1 MCPEC
6 HIFSTTGAFLIAKS
20 WTQPMVALR
29 HDPTSVL
36 PHMGWRQSSC
46 HAMVMKTLESLR
58 HFVGREP
65 PGMSHPI
72 ASDRNVGGMER
83 QPCCSEIVVYVSVY
97 IYIYVCVSILE
108 NRQVKR
114 LFIPPIQFLFF
125 FLLAVLFLAASFAH
139 SKIRNNQAMTVAEP
153 HVDCKCYCPNV
164 PSDFNGQYCSQQ
176 RLQILTYWKWH
187 TKRRILTFQSWSS
200 MDESCPF
207 LPKHERVQLLCLV
220 FQRKMKQ
227 GNNLHQWTTKFP
239 SASNELK
246 EARDIL
252 GSPAYNRQFLAPP
265 ARLAARPWPN
275 GAKGSAVLRG

>member
-1 MCPEC
+1 
-6 HIFSTTGAFLIAKS
+6 
-20 WTQPMVALR
+20 
-29 HDPTSVL
+29 
-36 PHMGWRQSSC
+36 
-46 HAMVMKTLESLR
+46 MVMKTLESLR

-83 QPCCSEIVVYVSVY
+83 QPCCSEIVVYVSV
-97 IYIYVCVSILE
+97 YIYVCVSILE

-176 RLQILTYWKWH
+176 RLQILTY
-187 TKRRILTFQSWSS
+187 
-200 MDESCPF
+200 
-207 LPKHERVQLLCLV
+207 
-220 FQRKMKQ
+220 
-227 GNNLHQWTTKFP
+227 
-239 SASNELK
+239 
-246 EARDIL
+246 
-252 GSPAYNRQFLAPP
+252 
-265 ARLAARPWPN
+265 
-275 GAKGSAVLRG
+275 

>member
-1 MCPEC
+1 MYIQFICLYVC
-6 HIFSTTGAFLIAKS
+6 YGYY
-20 WTQPMVALR
+20 V
-29 HDPTSVL
+29 
-36 PHMGWRQSSC
+36 
-46 HAMVMKTLESLR
+46 
-58 HFVGREP
+58 
-65 PGMSHPI
+65 
-72 ASDRNVGGMER
+72 
-83 QPCCSEIVVYVSVY
+83 CSIHV
-97 IYIYVCVSILE
+97 YIYVCVSILE

>member
-1 MCPEC
+1 MCIAFSLFIWKKNTMCPEC

-97 IYIYVCVSILE
+97 IYVCVW
-108 NRQVKR
+108 
-114 LFIPPIQFLFF
+114 
-125 FLLAVLFLAASFAH
+125 A
-139 SKIRNNQAMTVAEP
+139 
-153 HVDCKCYCPNV
+153 
-164 PSDFNGQYCSQQ
+164 
-176 RLQILTYWKWH
+176 YWKTDKSNDYLYPRFNSCFFSCW
-187 TKRRILTFQSWSS
+187 LSFSWL
-200 MDESCPF
+200 
-207 LPKHERVQLLCLV
+207 LPLLIV
-220 FQRKMKQ
+220 R
-227 GNNLHQWTTKFP
+227 
-239 SASNELK
+239 
-246 EARDIL
+246 
-252 GSPAYNRQFLAPP
+252 
-265 ARLAARPWPN
+265 
-275 GAKGSAVLRG
+275 

>member
-1 MCPEC
+1 MVIYPFITSTSSPRSVHCFLSFYMEKNTMCPEC

-97 IYIYVCVSILE
+97 IYVCVSILE

-125 FLLAVLFLAASFAH
+125 SCWLSFSWLL
-139 SKIRNNQAMTVAEP
+139 P
-153 HVDCKCYCPNV
+153 
-164 PSDFNGQYCSQQ
+164 
-176 RLQILTYWKWH
+176 
-187 TKRRILTFQSWSS
+187 
-200 MDESCPF
+200 
-207 LPKHERVQLLCLV
+207 LLIV
-220 FQRKMKQ
+220 R
-227 GNNLHQWTTKFP
+227 
-239 SASNELK
+239 
-246 EARDIL
+246 
-252 GSPAYNRQFLAPP
+252 
-265 ARLAARPWPN
+265 
-275 GAKGSAVLRG
+275 